1 MDVQPILTN
10 ITTHIVDAGLK
21 LMGALILWL
30 VGRWVIRTGINIMSN
45 GMRRQ
50 SVDATIIL
58 YAQNIVSVL
67 CNIALV
73 IAILGFF
80 GVETTSFAA
89 FIAGASVAIGAAW
102 AGLLSNFA
110 AGAFLVILRPFKT
123 GDFIA
128 AGGVTGTVDSIG
140 MFVTGI
146 NTPDNIRTYVGNA
159 KIFSDNIQNFHT
171 NPTRRVELTAPLAHS
186 QDVNAVIA
194 KLKDRV
200 SKVANVVAKPAVDVT
215 ILTHSAA
222 GCVLAVRPHTHNDHY
237 WQVYFDTNAVIRE
250 VVNSGGFPIPEVT
263 VEIPVNI

>member
-1 MDVQPILTN
+1 MDVQSILTN
-10 ITTHIVDAGLK
+10 ITSHIVDAGLK
-21 LMGALILWL
+21 LMAALLLWL
-30 VGRWVIRTGINIMSN
+30 VGRWLIRAAIRIMSN

-50 SVDATIIL
+50 AVDATIIL

-123 GDFIA
+123 GDFIS

-146 NTPDNIRTYVGNA
+146 NTPDNVRTYVGNA
-159 KIFSDNIQNFHT
+159 KIFSDNIQNYHT
-171 NPTRRVELTAPLAHS
+171 NATRRVELTAPLAHT
-186 QDVNAVIA
+186 QDVPA
-194 KLKDRV
+194 
-200 SKVANVVAKPAVDVT
+200 VVAQLKARIARIPNVATDPAVDIT
-215 ILTHSAA
+215 ILSVSAA
-222 GCVLAVRPHTHNDHY
+222 GLVLAVRPHTHNDHY
-237 WQVYFDTNAVIRE
+237 WQVYFDTNAAIKE
-250 VVNSGGFPIPEVT
+250 VVNSGGFPPAGVKI
-263 VEIPVNI
+263 EIPVSM